1 MGVLGTDMQHSELL
15 STLAEV
21 SIVFAGF
28 TGVVGMLGFRSDNQR
43 ILGQMYQ
50 LGAMIGFSLIAAIF
64 SLVPML
70 LSAVGL
76 SDAAVWRS
84 SSLGLLAAL
93 LGWSIVGTIRMRE
106 LRRSGYR
113 TRRRVL
119 AAVMNSLT
127 VLVLLV
133 LLANATGFLGARTE
147 GIYLL
152 CAFVPLLY
160 AVFFFLRIFLSGMAD
175 ARGES
180 ASP

>member
-1 MGVLGTDMQHSELL
+1 
-15 STLAEV
+15 
-21 SIVFAGF
+21 
-28 TGVVGMLGFRSDNQR
+28 
-43 ILGQMYQ
+43 
-50 LGAMIGFSLIAAIF
+50 MIGFSLIAAIF

-76 SDAAVWRS
+76 SDATVWRS

-93 LGWSIVGTIRMRE
+93 LGWSIVGTIRMHE
-106 LRRSGYR
+106 LRRLGYR

-119 AAVMNSLT
+119 TAVINSLT

-152 CAFVPLLY
+152 CTFVHLLY
-160 AVFFFLRIFLSGMAD
+160 AVFFFLRVFLSGMGD